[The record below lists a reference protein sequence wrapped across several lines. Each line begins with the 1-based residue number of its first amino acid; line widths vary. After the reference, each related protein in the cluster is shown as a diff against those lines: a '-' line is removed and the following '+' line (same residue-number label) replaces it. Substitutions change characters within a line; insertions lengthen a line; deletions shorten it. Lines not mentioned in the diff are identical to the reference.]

1 LFIIRWTFVRHSRSL
16 SIGIASESLEA
27 LLQRDSAALFSV
39 HRFPNNAIGTLPNFL
54 ANIETP
60 QYPLINHIC
69 HFISSLAEPTSSRK
83 TWKNFKK
90 TGPRK
95 I

>member
-1 LFIIRWTFVRHSRSL
+1 
-16 SIGIASESLEA
+16 
-27 LLQRDSAALFSV
+27 V

-69 HFISSLAEPTSSRK
+69 HFISSVGRISYRQAHGKPEK
-83 TWKNFKK
+83 TQEDRAQEKFKNLVCQRFKVWSQQ
-90 TGPRK
+90 THESVSN
-95 I
+95 